1 MCLGNPYGKALANES
16 LRSFLGKTKPT
27 LAEGPQ
33 SRIVVPVASERLEGG
48 SGVFCNMQAPDIVF
62 SSKAVTNLFFPLGL
76 LT

>member
-48 SGVFCNMQAPDIVF
+48 SVFCFFGVFFATCRHQILYSV
-62 SSKAVTNLFFPLGL
+62 
-76 LT
+76 